1 MLSETPSNSLKRIKK
16 LINSG
21 KLEQAKQDL
30 QPLITECSD
39 DYRVFF
45 MLGYVYHREGR
56 FPRAIKNYEKALELN
71 SSDFDSSINLSI
83 IYNDLGKYK
92 LGSEYYKRA
101 VQNIDKVSSEEVEKK
116 EEIDDMFSKQHL
128 SLGELYLRYN
138 RPNEALNEFRKAKNL
153 YDKNIQIDL
162 NISEAFFRLKKR
174 KEAIKILQDI
184 KHKKP
189 KFYEARVKLGHLKFL
204 EGDIGSAVEEWE
216 EIIKEEPEHVQA
228 RMYLKMAEEESILP

>member
-1 MLSETPSNSLKRIKK
+1 MLNETPSIIFKRIKK

-21 KLEQAKQDL
+21 KLEQAKEDL
-30 QPLITECSD
+30 QPLITEYSD
-39 DYRVFF
+39 DYRVFL
-45 MLGYVYHREGR
+45 MLGFIYHREGR

-71 SSDFDSSINLSI
+71 DRDFDSSINLSI

-92 LGSEYYKRA
+92 LGAEYYKKA
-101 VQNIDKVSSEEVEKK
+101 VQNVDKLSSEEIGKK

-138 RPNEALNEFRKAKNL
+138 RPNEALNEFRKAKSL
-153 YDKNIQIDL
+153 YDKNINIDL
-162 NISEAFFRLKKR
+162 NISETFFRLKKR

-184 KHKKP
+184 KLKKP
-189 KFYEARVKLGHLKFL
+189 NFYEARVKLGHLKFL

-216 EIIKEEPEHVQA
+216 EIVKEDPQHVQA